1 LVKAVRLSHRTGF
14 GVGFKVG
21 GFESSDHF
29 PRSSLQQ
36 TRYIHSVWQLVRK
49 HSWFFLGTSLVAM
62 GLRLL
67 FVFRFPAVVD
77 DSHFYANIA
86 ENWLQHGVYA
96 VTDSGQIVATLS
108 RLPGYPAFLA
118 AIFAIFGIE
127 NFRAVLLIQV
137 LFDLATCFLIAD
149 SARRLLSGRAARAAF
164 LLAAICPF
172 LANYA
177 AAALTECLEIFFT
190 ALALDLA
197 IAGLG
202 LRTANPSVRLE
213 FPSPSSRDESTLASG
228 IWFGCGLAIGGAI
241 LLRPDGGI
249 LLASIGGYLLILLFR
264 RSPPTLNTIAIA
276 SGGASSQTANPKP
289 EARNLKPE
297 ARSPKPLLRFGRE
310 SRAILRAGLLL
321 TLGALIPLIP
331 WTVRNLHT
339 LHRFQPLAP
348 RYANDSD
355 ELVMT
360 GFNRWVKTWMAEY
373 VSVEEIYWNVPG
385 DPIDLARLPKRAFDS
400 EQQRQQTAA
409 LVADYNH
416 GQEHDRDMTPELD
429 ARFAALA
436 AGRVKAAPLRYYL
449 WLPTARIAD
458 MWLRPRTELL
468 PPDPRWWEFNDEL
481 RPVVTVLGFGLLNL
495 LYLGMAAAGWFR
507 TREYF
512 GIGLLV
518 LFLVLR
524 SIFLGTLENPE
535 TRYTLECYPA
545 AIILAAAMFR

>member
-1 LVKAVRLSHRTGF
+1 MR
-14 GVGFKVG
+14 
-21 GFESSDHF
+21 
-29 PRSSLQQ
+29 
-36 TRYIHSVWQLVRK
+36 QLVRK
-49 HSWFFLGTSLVAM
+49 HSWFFLGTSLVAV
-62 GLRLL
+62 GLRLF

-96 VTDSGQIVATLS
+96 VTDSGQIVPTLS

-118 AIFAIFGIE
+118 VIFAIFGIE

-137 LFDLATCFLIAD
+137 LVDLCTCFLIAD
-149 SARRLLSGRAARAAF
+149 SARRLVSERAARAAF

-177 AAALTECLEIFFT
+177 AAALTECLEVFFT

-197 IAGLG
+197 LAGLK
-202 LRTANPSVRLE
+202 LTAGPSLVTESL
-213 FPSPSSRDESTLASG
+213 SPRSASTRATG
-228 IWFGCGLAIGGAI
+228 IWFGCGLAIGGAM

-249 LLASIGGYLLILLFR
+249 LLAAIGGYLLILLFR
-264 RSPPTLNTIAIA
+264 RFVPTRNAGAIA
-276 SGGASSQTANPKP
+276 SSAASPQATDP
-289 EARNLKPE
+289 KPE
-297 ARSPKPLLRFGRE
+297 ARSPKPLFLP
-310 SRAILRAGLLL
+310 ILRAGLLL
-321 TLGALIPLIP
+321 ALGAAIPLVP

-355 ELVMT
+355 ELVMV

-385 DPIDLARLPKRAFDS
+385 DPIDFTRLPNRAFDS
-400 EQQRQQTAA
+400 DQQRQQTAT

-436 AGRVKAAPLRYYL
+436 ATRVKAAPLRYYV
-449 WLPTARIAD
+449 WLPAARIAD

-468 PPDPRWWEFNDEL
+468 PPDPRWWEFNDEW
-481 RPVVTVLGFGLLNL
+481 RPVVTVLVLGLLNL
-495 LYLGMAAAGWFR
+495 IYVGMAAAGGFR

-512 GIGLLV
+512 GIGLFV

-524 SIFLGTLENPE
+524 SLFLGTLENPE

-545 AIILAAAMFR
+545 VIILAAAMFR

>member
-1 LVKAVRLSHRTGF
+1 LAAPSPQDVLFFRRA
-14 GVGFKVG
+14 
-21 GFESSDHF
+21 
-29 PRSSLQQ
+29 LQQ
-36 TRYIHSVWQLVRK
+36 TRYIRSVRQLLRK
-49 HSWFFLGTSLVAM
+49 HSWFFLGASLLAM
-62 GLRLL
+62 GLRLG

-96 VTDSGQIVATLS
+96 VTDSGQIVPTLS

-137 LFDLATCFLIAD
+137 LVDLGACLLIAD
-149 SARRLLSGRAARAAF
+149 SARRLVSDRAARAAF

-197 IAGLG
+197 LAGLELAG
-202 LRTANPSVRLE
+202 LRLHTAAPSPLAE
-213 FPSPSSRDESTLASG
+213 SPSSRDASTRATG

-264 RSPPTLNTIAIA
+264 ISAPAANTTAIA
-276 SGGASSQTANPKP
+276 SGAASSQTGNS
-289 EARNLKPE
+289 EPE
-297 ARSPKPLLRFGRE
+297 ARSPKPLLPLGRE

-321 TLGALIPLIP
+321 ALGATIPLIP

-355 ELVMT
+355 ELVMV

-385 DPIDLARLPKRAFDS
+385 DPIDLKRLPNRAFDS
-400 EQQRQQTAA
+400 EQQRQLTAT

-416 GQEHDRDMTPELD
+416 GQELDRDMPPELD

-436 AGRVKAAPLRYYL
+436 STRVKAAPLRYYV
-449 WLPTARIAD
+449 WLPAARIAD

-468 PPDPRWWEFNDEL
+468 PPDPRWWEFNDEW

-495 LYLGMAAAGWFR
+495 IYVGMAAAGGIR

-512 GIGLLV
+512 GIGLFV
-518 LFLVLR
+518 LFLVVR
-524 SIFLGTLENPE
+524 SLFLGTLENPE

-545 AIILAAAMFR
+545 VIILAAAMFR